1 MNETTQSSKET
12 GHTKEG
18 HCAHQEQHQSVT
30 VVVPCYNEEAGLP
43 YLAEKLAELKSTLGA
58 GVSVSCILVD
68 DGSTDDTW
76 AVMHALFDQD
86 ASVTCLRHQTNQGI
100 SAATATGIAASWD
113 EAVAVI
119 DSDCS
124 YDPRLIAQMLPRL
137 TPDVSVVTA
146 SPYHPHGDVEGV
158 PGWRLFV
165 SRGASW
171 AYRQL
176 LNNSLATYTSCFRL
190 YRKSAVVSLPRRRDG
205 FSGVVEIL
213 ALLDRQGWRVD
224 EVPAQLKTRKF
235 GQSKMRLLR
244 VTGEH
249 LALMSWIAFGKRT
262 SHPIPARNVP
272 AGPQL
277 DGERES

>member
-1 MNETTQSSKET
+1 MKGQ
-12 GHTKEG
+12 TKASTRPTLSTEG
-18 HCAHQEQHQSVT
+18 CCAAVAQHKSVT

-43 YLAEKLAELKSTLGA
+43 YLAEKLADLKNTLGV
-58 GVSVSCILVD
+58 GVTVSFILVD

-76 AVMHALFDQD
+76 AVMHALFGQD
-86 ASVTCLRHQTNQGI
+86 ASVTCLRHKSNQGI
-100 SAATATGIAASWD
+100 SAATATGIAASSD

-124 YDPRLIAQMLPRL
+124 YDPRLIADMLPRL
-137 TPDVSVVTA
+137 IPGVSVVTA
-146 SPYHPHGDVEGV
+146 SPYHPSGTVEGI

-176 LNNSLATYTSCFRL
+176 LRNRLATYTSCFRL

-262 SHPIPARNVP
+262 SHTIPARNVP
-272 AGPQL
+272 AGVHI
-277 DGERES
+277 DGEHET